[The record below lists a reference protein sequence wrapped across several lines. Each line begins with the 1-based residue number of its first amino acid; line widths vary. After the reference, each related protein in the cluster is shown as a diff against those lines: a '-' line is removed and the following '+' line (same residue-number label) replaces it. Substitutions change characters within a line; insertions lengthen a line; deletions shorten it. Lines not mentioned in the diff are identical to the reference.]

1 MYSLPA
7 RENIGLQNNSDMNDA
22 QELERFARSRF
33 PDQVQGEFTHTFR
46 MFQCQSCSGLQ
57 MSLEMEH
64 HTGSSQS
71 DFKGRIL
78 GRCEEC
84 GAETVHLS
92 FTGSYRICERI
103 LVPGCECG
111 SRIFM
116 SGECEGFDAKT
127 GFFEE
132 GVIAAHCSTCGTNQ
146 VLVYTD

>member
-46 MFQCQSCSGLQ
+46 MFQCQSCSGLN
-57 MSLEMEH
+57 MSLEIEH
-64 HTGSSQS
+64 HTGSSRS

-78 GRCEEC
+78 GRCDEC
-84 GAETVHLS
+84 AAETVHLS
-92 FTGSYRICERI
+92 FTGDHRIPEGNQLPVCS
-103 LVPGCECG
+103 CG
-111 SRIFM
+111 GRTFI
-116 SGECEGFDAKT
+116 SGECERVDAET

-132 GVIAAHCSTCGTNQ
+132 GVVAACCSSCGAYQ
-146 VLVYTD
+146 SLVFTD